1 MKFYVITTLDGET
14 AGCEQSL
21 RQAKA
26 LGRSLCGEF
35 TVDAVEVAVNA
46 ETIRRLLMRDGEP
59 GDLVISQRQVY
70 PREARS

>member
-46 ETIRRLLMRDGEP
+46 ETIRRLLGAV
-59 GDLVISQRQVY
+59 GGYAISQQQVY